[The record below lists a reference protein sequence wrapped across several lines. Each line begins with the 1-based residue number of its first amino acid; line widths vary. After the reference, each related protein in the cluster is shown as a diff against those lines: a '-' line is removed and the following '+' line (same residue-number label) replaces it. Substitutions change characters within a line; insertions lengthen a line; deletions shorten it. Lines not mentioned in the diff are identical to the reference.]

1 LSYTPSRGDC
11 HSMSVNIIAEPAKG
25 PGQGFGSATGQ
36 YMDICVKFDP
46 VTLTGYALRIE
57 RTPDYDKAVTMTLVK
72 YTDGRVTPISEPV
85 PTSCYRTPCHI
96 SLDINDNKLT
106 VTAKTDAPA
115 VTPSSADIKPYVM
128 LTAPVEQSRNSSL
141 MIQHTGSTGA
151 SATLLRDLN
160 ISWK

>member
-1 LSYTPSRGDC
+1 
-11 HSMSVNIIAEPAKG
+11 AEPAKG

-46 VTLTGYALRIE
+46 VSLTGYALRIE
-57 RTPDYDKAVTMTLVK
+57 RTPDYDKAVTFTLMR
-72 YTDGRVTPISEPV
+72 YDDGVATPISESV
-85 PTSCYRTPCHI
+85 ATSCYRTPCRI
-96 SLDINDNKLT
+96 ALDINDHNFT

-128 LTAPVEQSRNSSL
+128 LTAPVEQSRNSSF
-141 MIQHTGSTGA
+141 MVQHTGSTGA